1 MRISKHPEAFSAM
14 TTPILSPACSRPPV
28 ADYGCSLDHPIQKPL
43 RWDTPS
49 TLRQCGQK

>member
-1 MRISKHPEAFSAM
+1 M
-14 TTPILSPACSRPPV
+14 TIRILSPRVFSPHV
-28 ADYGCSLDHPIQKPL
+28 ADYGCPLDHPIQKPL